1 MLRGWMNIP
10 GVGRG
15 RLRWMRLTTGE
26 YCHGLRDD
34 DASLLQSAQKAAMGR
49 VWDNPEDEVWNDV
62 RTR

>member
-1 MLRGWMNIP
+1 
-10 GVGRG
+10 
-15 RLRWMRLTTGE
+15 MRLTTGE
-26 YCHGLRDD
+26 YRHGLRDD